1 MIGQDFF
8 LRLVPLSVHES
19 ASVYSEEKGKLVR
32 GEVEKADSA
41 EGEARSAL
49 DGLGV
54 MALMQELNKLK
65 GNIQCDLYLFSLCL
79 AF

>member
-1 MIGQDFF
+1 M
-8 LRLVPLSVHES
+8 
-19 ASVYSEEKGKLVR
+19 YSEEKGKLVR
-32 GEVEKADSA
+32 GEVEKADGA

-65 GNIQCDLYLFSLCL
+65 GKSNTIFIYFLFV
-79 AF
+79 